1 MSRPRPPAGPP
12 PRPSPRKA
20 AQTASGRR
28 LLAPSRILRTT
39 PRQIGGGRARE
50 DLVAEARRSIARGS
64 RSFAA
69 ASRLFDRETRER
81 AWLLYAWCRRCDD
94 IADGQDHGGTMSGGR
109 MPDGAATKGADE
121 AARDRLTGI
130 RVLTARAL
138 DGQPTAEPAFD
149 ALGQVAQEAG
159 LTPDL
164 IEDVIEGFALD
175 AAGWRPRTELDLMR
189 YCYHVAGAVGVM
201 MARVMGVPAQ
211 DSATLD
217 RACDMGLAFQLNNIA
232 RDVAEDDEAGR
243 CYLPVEWLAE
253 ADIPPG
259 QHMKP
264 QFRPQL
270 VAMVTRL
277 LDLAE
282 EHEAAA
288 RQGARALRFRQRWAV
303 LAAANIYGAIG
314 REVRARGERAWDRR
328 VRTGALAKLGHM
340 LRALR
345 EALRGPADPAAMPR
359 WTRGE
364 ILVAV
369 RMAGPIAPNPTTPL
383 PDEGVVGPPAPAD

>member
-1 MSRPRPPAGPP
+1 M
-12 PRPSPRKA
+12 
-20 AQTASGRR
+20 
-28 LLAPSRILRTT
+28 
-39 PRQIGGGRARE
+39 
-50 DLVAEARRSIARGS
+50 AEARRSIARGS

-94 IADGQDHGGTMSGGR
+94 IADEQDHGRAMAGGA
-109 MPDGAATKGADE
+109 MQDGAGTKDPDE

-164 IEDVIEGFALD
+164 VEDVIEGFALD

-211 DSATLD
+211 DSETLD

-232 RDVAEDDEAGR
+232 RDLGEDDAAGR

-253 ADIPPG
+253 AGIPPG

-264 QFRPQL
+264 RFRPQL
-270 VAMVTRL
+270 VAMVARL

-314 REVRARGERAWDRR
+314 RAVRARGERAWDHR
-328 VRTGALAKLGHM
+328 VRTTALAKLGHM
-340 LRALR
+340 LGALR
-345 EALRGPADPAAMPR
+345 EALRPQAEPAAMPR

-383 PDEGVVGPPAPAD
+383 PDEGVVGPPSPAR